1 MSEGF
6 VWELEGHVAEGVF
19 VEFVFPS
26 GDVKFKDCG
35 TASFLHFD
43 EVAEDELAD
52 NFVEDGKM

>member
-1 MSEGF
+1 M
-6 VWELEGHVAEGVF
+6 WELEGHVAEGVF

-35 TASFLHFD
+35 TATFLHFD